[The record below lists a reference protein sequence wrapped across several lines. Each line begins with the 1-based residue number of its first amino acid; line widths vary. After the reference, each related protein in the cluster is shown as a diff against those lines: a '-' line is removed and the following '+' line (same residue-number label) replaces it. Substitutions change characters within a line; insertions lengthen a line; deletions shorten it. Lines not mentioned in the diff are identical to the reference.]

1 MIGLHFIVFGFLLCF
16 LPIYFM
22 QEKSLDTKIT
32 IWWYTFGIFIAL
44 IEFAMF
50 KNQDY
55 MSTNECPINDGN
67 NWYFRKYNLSRMF
80 DSKLWTDGWKE
91 YCKQSGDFRYLE
103 TMKGDFA
110 PWIEFING
118 IIAVVIGSYIIYG
131 LYTKN
136 ISHINVAIAILMLSA
151 TQIFG
156 TILYYSSYYTKCFHK
171 LEKVGFSWF
180 FHLVIMNI
188 LWIIFP
194 TFVSYY
200 AYKMIVNNSYIS

>member
-1 MIGLHFIVFGFLLCF
+1 MTSHH
-16 LPIYFM
+16 
-22 QEKSLDTKIT
+22 
-32 IWWYTFGIFIAL
+32 WGIL
-44 IEFAMF
+44 
-50 KNQDY
+50 NQ
-55 MSTNECPINDGN
+55 
-67 NWYFRKYNLSRMF
+67 
-80 DSKLWTDGWKE
+80 WTDGWKE

-118 IIAVVIGSYIIYG
+118 IIAVLIGSYIVYG

-171 LEKVGFSWF
+171 LEKVDLGNDKVTAQSCVA
-180 FHLVIMNI
+180 LGEA
-188 LWIIFP
+188 
-194 TFVSYY
+194 T
-200 AYKMIVNNSYIS
+200 